1 MVEEQ
6 LNASGLD
13 AGFMASNAL
22 DLRSQSIKILTTR
35 AAKGLEFPIV
45 ALAGLTELRREF
57 ARDAE
62 ERLEYEHRERRA
74 LYVAMTRAM
83 RGLLVLL
90 PEDTASPLFTG
101 FAEPYWNIESDAS

>member
-6 LNASGLD
+6 LNAAGLD
-13 AGFMASNAL
+13 ARFMASNAL
-22 DLRSQSIKILTTR
+22 DLRSPYQDSHYSRRQGTR
-35 AAKGLEFPIV
+35 VPDCRACRSA
-45 ALAGLTELRREF
+45 ELRREF
-57 ARDAE
+57 AKDAE

-101 FAEPYWNIESDAS
+101 FAEPYWNLESDAS